1 MDYLGQPLKR
11 FEDARL
17 LTGNGLFID
26 DIKLQDML
34 YAVVVRS
41 IHAHAR
47 IRSIDTSGAIRLAG
61 VVDVLTGRDLEGVL
75 SNIPIREMGDR
86 SVDEF
91 NPPGHPVLA
100 QDKVCY
106 VGQPVAV
113 VVADDPYLA
122 RDGAE
127 SVIVE
132 YDVLTPVIVPEQAA
146 NLETL
151 IIHADIGTNVA
162 IRSIQEGGDIEM
174 AFTEADHVVRQRF
187 QIQRLAPSSIEG
199 RGVVADYNSSE
210 DFLTVWDSTQAP
222 HQIKRYLAQS
232 LERAEETIRVAS
244 PDVGG
249 SFGIKDCMFSEDIL
263 IPFLSLRLK
272 RPVKWI
278 EERQENLLTYH
289 GRGMSLDLEA
299 AVKSNGR
306 LLGIK
311 ASIVADIG
319 AFFYFTTP
327 FPLFN
332 AARRITGPY
341 DIPAVKAEI
350 LGVITNKTPTAAYRG
365 TGSPEAAFGIERTMD
380 LIAKDLGLDPVEV
393 RRRNYIP
400 KDAFPYRSCTGN
412 MYVSGDYDRVLDR
425 ALELVEYPSWRERVR
440 QRKPDEPFM
449 GIGLAT
455 FIKSSGAGGEHRT
468 ESARVKI
475 DSSGQVDVYTGVSP
489 HGQGTETTFAQITA
503 DILGVDPGRVRVFHS
518 DSSIFPHGIG
528 TSASRGL
535 IIGGSAVQIALKDAH
550 QKLSLLASNQLSC
563 SKEDIVFQEGRV
575 LNRFQPDKSIDF
587 AKLTESAYDPNTL
600 PPGFGPG
607 LDFEHEYTLPQSPV
621 SFGAHAVVVEVDQET
636 FGVKILRYVGVH
648 DCGQIINPMIVEGQ
662 IHGGIAQG
670 LGQALFEQ
678 VAYDQDG
685 QLLSGTLMDYAI
697 PRAVDIPD
705 LILDTVDTVSPTNP
719 LGAKGIGSV
728 STVPSP
734 VAIANAIMN
743 AIASTGVRHIDT
755 PYTKEKL
762 WRSVRDL
769 NPSSGYASR

>member
-75 SNIPIREMGDR
+75 SNIPIREMGAR
-86 SVDEF
+86 SVAEF

-365 TGSPEAAFGIERTMD
+365 TGSPEAAYGIERTMD

-412 MYVSGDYDRVLDR
+412 MYDSGDYDRVLDR

-440 QRKPDEPFM
+440 QRKPDAPFM